1 LDRDS
6 EAAIAAASAVA
17 SIQGLR
23 VVEPRVVGSGSNRII
38 WLWPAP
44 IVARVMTATSVLHP
58 DPRVWLAREIDLGI
72 FLASTD
78 APIVAP
84 ASSVDPGPHVSG
96 GLWMS
101 LWDHVEVVP
110 ADASAGEIGRSLRTL
125 HEAMATY
132 PGVLPLRSAV
142 LEEIGWLLDALAGC
156 ADYDALREQR
166 DRLAPL
172 LARGDSGGQA
182 LHGDASLSNLLST
195 RAGLRWNDLEDVC
208 FGSPAWDV
216 VSLFDD
222 ACESYGKPFAAD
234 LLAAYERDFDSTLKQ
249 LVRDTQVL
257 YGTLWRRYCGRDAAT
272 R

>member
-1 LDRDS
+1 
-6 EAAIAAASAVA
+6 
-17 SIQGLR
+17 
-23 VVEPRVVGSGSNRII
+23 VGRGSNRII

-44 IVARVMTATSVLHP
+44 IVARVMTGTSVLHA
-58 DPRVWLAREIDLGI
+58 DPRVWLAREIELGG
-72 FLASTD
+72 FLARRD
-78 APIVAP
+78 APIVPP
-84 ASSVDPGPHVSG
+84 ASSVDPGPHIGG

-101 LWDHVEVVP
+101 LWEHVEVIP
-110 ADASAGEIGRSLRTL
+110 GDASADEIGRSLRTL
-125 HEAMATY
+125 HDAMVAY

-142 LEEIGWLLDALAGC
+142 LGEIDWLLGALAQC
-156 ADYDALREQR
+156 AGYDALREER

-172 LARGDSGGQA
+172 LPLGDSGGQA

-216 VSLFDD
+216 VGLVDD
-222 ACESYGKPFAAD
+222 ACGRYGEAFAAD
-234 LLAAYERDFDSTLKQ
+234 LLGAYGRDFDPTLKQ

-257 YGTLWRRYCGRDAAT
+257 YGTLWRRYCGREAAT